1 MRLHEKV
8 PLVLQDLKFVNW
20 VNAQYAYSKEMRGM
34 EDLTEE
40 QEYEKSIK
48 EINAIRIF
56 CAEIDRDFGS
66 LPISLKTDSSLR
78 YDTFS
83 FISGVVDTDLSLLRI
98 YFHINNMVSGYES
111 ELLQEDVMKEVIEQR
126 AFKFYHNDKTFVL
139 RGKDTKEIQD
149 LYSMSANEAIAVL
162 EFKRVAELLAKAGD
176 LDGDNYYNAL
186 IAQLA
191 IICRPVGIELPIDEI
206 ERAKFIERNM
216 AELQDAS
223 FQIVRDIDF
232 FLTLMLQAS
241 LQTAIAPYL
250 SKDFQGLTTKQLRR
264 AISKGLKKI
273 GIKK

>member
-1 MRLHEKV
+1 
-8 PLVLQDLKFVNW
+8 
-20 VNAQYAYSKEMRGM
+20 
-34 EDLTEE
+34 
-40 QEYEKSIK
+40 
-48 EINAIRIF
+48 
-56 CAEIDRDFGS
+56 
-66 LPISLKTDSSLR
+66 
-78 YDTFS
+78 
-83 FISGVVDTDLSLLRI
+83 
-98 YFHINNMVSGYES
+98 MVSGYES